1 MTPRSGNVPVVGKSK
16 SREKPT
22 TAGQPVAVG
31 EGAAA
36 CKPRALARD
45 GVLLPFSPA
54 SPAERERMGAGIA
67 QLTRMGFRVAKG
79 SSLTPEG
86 YFAGSITD
94 RRNEFLD
101 ALNREDIG
109 ALVGVRGGY
118 GSNYLLDELQV
129 ASPASPKIILGFS
142 DLTSLQIYL
151 WQHHRWV
158 TFYGPMLAAGF
169 EAGEGAVRGYE
180 RDSLIAALQHSASG
194 WQLNLQGEVMQ
205 PGEAH
210 GRLLG
215 GCLTLVETTIGTPW
229 ELETTG
235 AILALEDRGMKPWQV
250 DRALTHLC
258 QAGKFKDVRGIV
270 LGDFPECAA
279 PIAGSPTVRDVCR
292 RILTPLGVPVVFG
305 APFGHTDRPMLTLPL
320 GVSARLSAKGE
331 GVLEIL
337 EPAVV
342 T

>member
-1 MTPRSGNVPVVGKSK
+1 MTPRSGSVPVAGKPVSAVQP
-16 SREKPT
+16 S
-22 TAGQPVAVG
+22 TADRPVVADESVV
-31 EGAAA
+31 AL
-36 CKPRALARD
+36 KPRALARD

-54 SPAERERMGAGIA
+54 SPAERERTDAGIA
-67 QLTRMGFRVAKG
+67 ELSRLGFRVANG
-79 SSLTPEG
+79 AALSSDG
-86 YFAGSITD
+86 YFAGSIAE
-94 RRNEFLD
+94 RRKEFLGG
-101 ALNREDIG
+101 LERSDIG

-118 GSNYLLDELQV
+118 GSNYLLDDFQV
-129 ASPASPKIILGFS
+129 AAPVNPKIVLGFS

-169 EAGEGAVRGYE
+169 EAGEGAAKGYD
-180 RDSLIAALQHSASG
+180 RKSLLAALQNSVSG

-205 PGEAH
+205 AGDAQ

-229 ELETTG
+229 ELETSG
-235 AILALEDRGMKPWQV
+235 AILLLEDRGMKPWQV
-250 DRALTHLC
+250 DRALTHLQ
-258 QAGKFKDVRGIV
+258 QAGKFRGLGGIV

-279 PIAGSPTVRDVCR
+279 PVAGSPTVRDVCQ
-292 RILTPLGVPVVFG
+292 RILAPLGIPVIFG
-305 APFGHTDRPMLTLPL
+305 APLGHTDRPMLTLPL

-342 T
+342 A